1 MDQIFTG
8 IFTAILFGTVG
19 SMEVLL
25 RHSRSKV
32 IGDKMND
39 GTTPL
44 MAAVM
49 TNCAKKV
56 KLLLEAGAD
65 KDAMTNDGRTAYW
78 FAYRRRFIDIMLLL
92 DPDATL
98 TADLVLPPLSLE
110 EELFTECSPNLGNQ
124 MFFFTLLKA
133 GANIFYKPLHNSTE
147 CESLIMLAAK
157 NGHLGIIKLII
168 NINPNGTMINQCS
181 RRLKWNALNFACSS
195 GHFEIVNLLLEA
207 GSDPNWK
214 GYSGE
219 TLLMKF
225 AEATH
230 FDSEEHYLASVWKV
244 ILGRVNINLRDI
256 FSCTALISACKSG
269 NRQVAE
275 ILLRAGADLNVK
287 TVYGSTA
294 LIVACENGHTEL
306 AEMLINAGADIQ
318 AVTTDGYTALI
329 WACRNKK
336 FKLAEI
342 LIKKGADIHVM
353 NPDESMI
360 HMWPEQDK
368 YTTLIK
374 NLYEYKSKLPYSIGA
389 L

>member
-25 RHSRSKV
+25 RRSRGKV
-32 IGDKMND
+32 IGDKMSD

-49 TNCAKKV
+49 ANCAEKV

-98 TADLVLPPLSLE
+98 AADLVLPPLSLE
-110 EELFTECSPNLGNQ
+110 EELFIECSPNLGNQ
-124 MFFFTLLKA
+124 MFFFSLLKA
-133 GANIFYKPLHNSTE
+133 GANIFYRPVHNSTE

-168 NINPNGTMINQCS
+168 NINPNGLMINQCS
-181 RRLKWNALNFACSS
+181 RSLKWNALNFACSA
-195 GHFEIVNLLLEA
+195 GNFEIVNLLLES
-207 GSDPNWK
+207 GSDPHWK
-214 GYSGE
+214 SYAGE

-225 AEATH
+225 AEVSH
-230 FDSEEHYLASVWKV
+230 GDSEQYLLDAVWKV
-244 ILGRVNINLRDI
+244 ITNGIDVNKKDI
-256 FSCTALISACKSG
+256 FGCTALIFACKSG

-275 ILLRAGADLNVK
+275 VLLSAGADISAKNS
-287 TVYGSTA
+287 YGSTA
-294 LIVACENGHTEL
+294 LITACQYGHTEL
-306 AEMLINAGADIQ
+306 AKILINAGADIQ

-336 FKLAEI
+336 YKIAEI
-342 LIKKGADIHVM
+342 LIKKGADIHAM
-353 NPDESMI
+353 NSDGSMI